1 MPNVIKSGDSGN
13 TAKVTSDGLLQT
25 YATTR
30 GSFTQVNLDGD
41 AYNINTGFI
50 TLTNAADTP
59 VLYLKN
65 NETRD
70 FLVTAIAVG
79 VKDSTGGTDLVAI
92 TIVRNP
98 TAGTIVSNAS
108 AVAINSNRNF
118 GSNKALTADAYK
130 GATGST
136 MTDGTDHILVV
147 QPDSGR
153 LFATVDEV
161 LPKGTSIGIKI
172 APPANNT
179 SMIVYA
185 AIIGHLVEAF

>member
-1 MPNVIKSGDSGN
+1 MPNVIKSGDNGN

-30 GSFTQVNLDGD
+30 DSFTQVNLDGD

-136 MTDGTDHILVV
+136 MTDGTDHILFV

-153 LFATVDEV
+153 LFATVDEA

>member
-1 MPNVIKSGDSGN
+1 MPNVIKSGENGN

-25 YATTR
+25 YATNR
-30 GSFTQVNLDGD
+30 DSFTQVNLDGD

-79 VKDSTGGTDLVAI
+79 VKDSTGGTDLAAI
-92 TIVRNP
+92 TIIRNP
-98 TAGTIVSNAS
+98 TVGTIVSNAS
-108 AVAINSNRNF
+108 AVAINTNRNF
-118 GSNKALTADAYK
+118 GSNKVLTADVYK

-136 MTDGTDHILVV
+136 MTDGEDHILVV

-153 LFATVDEV
+153 FYASFDEV

-185 AIIGHLVEAF
+185 AIIGHLVEVF